1 MKRFKL
7 IDGTS
12 AHAAAFDW
20 DACIFCQV
28 SDKSEPL
35 QCPAL
40 SKRTDAGVG
49 YRSVASNITGF
60 AELGELPGFICLS
73 ALDEGQ
79 GIAETLT
86 LHNAKWH
93 KSCRDN
99 FNSTKLKRAE
109 KRKQVTPIT
118 NDDFGD
124 DVQPSVAGHSQQLE
138 CSTERFTRSS
148 TSTCNPSPNMT
159 SACCFL
165 CDNSHGT
172 LHSVTTFEFDAR
184 VRTFAYILQDS
195 KLIAKLSGGD
205 MIATEAKYHDTCMLT
220 LFNRVKAV
228 EKSCAT
234 MVSDQSVHNRSLAFA
249 QLVEYI
255 NEHKRDSSTK
265 PLFKLADLVQ
275 KYRLRLQQLGE
286 NVECRINS
294 TRLKERLL
302 AHIPDLKA
310 EMDGNTV
317 WLVFDKDIGTALS
330 AACQFDADLE
340 ALHLANAAEIVRRD
354 LFNFIEIGTGSPF
367 NGTFAKDCQVNS
379 VPQSLLALIHMVL
392 DGPSIDDQS
401 TGVVTPAAHSIA
413 QLVVYNAVKHGRKK
427 NGDGPVKIRHNVSQE
442 TPLPLYL
449 AMKVH
454 AETRN
459 RDLIEHMFRLGLCV
473 SYDRF
478 LQVSAGLGNRISK
491 HFDFDSGLILP
502 SLNKDAF
509 TTAAID
515 NIDHNPSSAYSTDA
529 FHGTAITLTQHHVM
543 TEDACKAKTEYVSE
557 LETDLKSMK
566 PLPSS
571 YTTVPC
577 VKSLPKMVCVPTCS
591 ESLPEDSPE
600 NSSAMNDQYK
610 WLFTVEKAVASAS
623 SNPPELTGDLAVDN
637 CVNWS
642 AYHSR
647 QNISSD
653 KATDV
658 TTLLPLFRNAAH
670 SPAMLCHALTI
681 IQKAVGSV
689 NSDQIPVVTLDQP
702 LYAIAKQIQWCW
714 SDTFGEQN
722 FFLMLGGLH
731 IEKAFM
737 TTIGDW
743 LHGSGWTSVLVNAN
757 VTSSGKADAMLHAA
771 HITRTRHAHQVTAVC
786 LYILQRRAYEHYVTS
801 ENNESD
807 CLDFVTWCSTKAN
820 TCPQF
825 QYWSIALKLELLLL
839 NFVQA
844 IRQSDFDLYVKSVVE
859 LAPWFFALDHQN
871 YARWICVHLRDM
883 LSLSVCHPYIHQQFV
898 SGKFTVRKTGR
909 AFSAIALDHAHEQ
922 MNASVKG
929 TAGAIGLTER
939 SNALLRWMVSG
950 PEIARVLTEFELAS
964 SSEINPDVLHHHES
978 NPSHER
984 RFMRHVTSLVAAFEE
999 LGNPFLDDSG
1009 KLFAIDSKN
1018 VASEGVMK
1026 TVQTIEK
1033 LGKLQFN
1040 TYFQERLIDCTQA
1053 VTVKIRRN
1061 KLPLFRTSAVAAK
1074 PVAKIKLAS
1083 ALQDSML
1090 FSQLFVAGQKRKTDL
1105 NTFFE
1110 HETHLYPPSLSNSG
1124 EIRFGV
1130 KSDLLTCLESL
1141 VPSQPTPPSID
1152 VLVLDGAAAV
1162 QMLVPKDCWTF
1173 ADYVQKVFIPFILS
1187 KLNAVKRLDV
1197 VWDQYFLDSL
1207 KSAARAKRGSGIKRR
1222 VMASAVLPSQW
1233 SAFLL
1238 VDDNKSELFHF
1249 LATELA
1255 TVPVPAGKLLVVT
1268 TGQDAICNPREG
1280 SNIDNLYPCSHEEA
1294 DTRMFLH
1301 AAHAAKHGYKNV
1313 LIRTVDTDVVVLA
1326 VALQQKIEYAELW
1339 IEFVAGGKV
1348 RYIHANA
1355 IASVLGSSRAQAL
1368 PFFHAFTGCDTVS
1381 SFAFHG
1387 KKSAWQTWNSFTD
1400 VTVAFVKLSCEPH
1413 VNTVLDC
1420 LPLVEQFVVFMYDSK
1435 SKCKCVNEARQQLLG
1450 RKNGRFESLPP
1461 TQAALTEHIKR
1472 AAFQS
1477 GHCWHQSLQAQ
1488 QNLPA
1493 ASDWGWKK
1501 VLNKWQPVWT
1511 TLPPVR
1517 EVASQ
1522 LVRCK
1527 CVKGCT
1533 RHCNCVQAKLACTA
1547 LCRCNSLCVNST
1559 QN

>member
-12 AHAAAFDW
+12 AHTATFDW
-20 DACIFCQV
+20 DACIFCQA
-28 SDKSEPL
+28 SDRSEPL

-40 SKRTDAGVG
+40 SKRTDAGAG
-49 YRSVASNITGF
+49 YQSVASNITGF
-60 AELGELPGFICLS
+60 AELGELPGFIRLS

-79 GIAETLT
+79 GTAATLAE
-86 LHNAKWH
+86 HNAKWH
-93 KSCRDN
+93 KSCRDK

-109 KRKQVTPIT
+109 KRKRVTPRAS
-118 NDDFGD
+118 DDCGD
-124 DVQPSVAGHSQQLE
+124 DTESSVAASSQQLVY
-138 CSTERFTRSS
+138 CTEHFTRSS
-148 TSTCNPSPNMT
+148 TSTCNPCANMP
-159 SACCFL
+159 SVCCFL
-165 CDNSHGT
+165 CDKSDGT
-172 LHSVTTFEFDAR
+172 LHNVTTFEFDAR
-184 VRTFAYILQDS
+184 VRSFAYTLQDS

-228 EKSCAT
+228 EKSCVTGA
-234 MVSDQSVHNRSLAFA
+234 SDQSVHNHSLAFA

-275 KYRLRLQQLGE
+275 KYTLRVQQLGE

-302 AHIPDLKA
+302 AHIPGLKA
-310 EMDGNTV
+310 ETEGKTV

-340 ALHLANAAEIVRRD
+340 ALHLSNAAHIVRRD
-354 LFNFIEIGTGSPF
+354 LFNFVDTGTSSAFSGM
-367 NGTFAKDCQVNS
+367 FAKDCQVNS
-379 VPQSLLALIHMVL
+379 VPQSLLALIHMIL

-401 TGVVTPAAHSIA
+401 SAVVMPAARSIA
-413 QLVVYNAVKHGRKK
+413 QLTVFNAVKHARKP
-427 NGDGPVKIRHNVSQE
+427 NDGPVKIRHNVSQE

-459 RDLIEHMFRLGLCV
+459 RALIEHMFSLGLCV

-478 LQVSAGLGNRISK
+478 LQVSAGLGNRISE
-491 HFDFDSGLILP
+491 HFDFGSGVSVPGLK
-502 SLNKDAF
+502 KDAF
-509 TTAAID
+509 TTAAVD
-515 NIDHNPSSAYSTDA
+515 NIDHNPSSATANDA
-529 FHGTAITLTQHHVM
+529 FHGTAITLTQHR
-543 TEDACKAKTEYVSE
+543 VSE
-557 LETDLKSMK
+557 AAHKAEMECVQQLEMHSKSMK

-571 YTTVPC
+571 YTTVPR
-577 VKSLPKMVCVPTCS
+577 VMSLPKMVCVPKCS
-591 ESLPEDSPE
+591 VSLPELSTGV
-600 NSSAMNDQYK
+600 NNAINDQYN
-610 WLFTVEKAVASAS
+610 WLLTVEKTVAFTGCNSVD
-623 SNPPELTGDLAVDN
+623 LTEDVAADN

-658 TTLLPLFRNAAH
+658 TTLLPLFRDAAH

-681 IQKAVGSV
+681 IQKAVRSV
-689 NSDQIPVVTLDQP
+689 NSAQIPVVTLDQP

-722 FFLMLGGLH
+722 FVLMLGGLH
-731 IEKAFM
+731 TEMAFM
-737 TTIGDW
+737 RTIGDW
-743 LHGSGWTSVLVNAN
+743 LDGSGWTSVLVNAD
-757 VTSSGKADAMLHAA
+757 VTSCGKADAMLHAA
-771 HITRTRHAHQVTAVC
+771 HVTRTRHAHQVTAVC
-786 LYILQRRAYEHYVTS
+786 LYILQRRAYDLYVAS
-801 ENNESD
+801 QSNESD
-807 CLDFVTWCSTKAN
+807 CPDFMTWCLNKAN

-825 QYWSIALKLELLLL
+825 QYWSITLKLELLLL
-839 NFVQA
+839 NFVRA
-844 IRQSDFDLYVKSVVE
+844 IRQSDFDLYVESLIE

-871 YARWICVHLRDM
+871 YARWICVHVRDM
-883 LSLSVCHPYIHQQFV
+883 LSLSVCHPHIHQEFV
-898 SGKFTVRKTGR
+898 SGKFTVRKTSR

-950 PEIARVLTEFELAS
+950 PEIARVLAEFELAS
-964 SSEINPDVLHHHES
+964 GNDVDPDVLHHHEL
-978 NPSHER
+978 NQSHER
-984 RFMRHVTSLVAAFEE
+984 RFVKHVTSLVAAFEE
-999 LGNPFLDDSG
+999 LGNPFLEDSI
-1009 KLFAIDSKN
+1009 KLFAIDTKN
-1018 VASEGVMK
+1018 VASEDVIK
-1026 TVQTIEK
+1026 TVETIEQ

-1053 VTVKIRRN
+1053 LTVKIHRN
-1061 KLPLFRTSAVAAK
+1061 KLPLFRKSSAVTK

-1083 ALQDSML
+1083 ALQDSRL

-1105 NTFFE
+1105 DTFFE
-1110 HETHLYPPSLSNSG
+1110 HETNPYSPSLSNGG

-1141 VPSQPTPPSID
+1141 VSSQPTPPAID
-1152 VLVLDGAAAV
+1152 VLVVDGAAAV
-1162 QMLVPKDCWTF
+1162 QMLTPKDCWTF
-1173 ADYVQKVFIPFILS
+1173 ADYAQKVFIPFVLS
-1187 KLNAVKRLDV
+1187 RLKAVKRVDV
-1197 VWDQYFLDSL
+1197 VWDQYFPDSL
-1207 KSAARAKRGSGIKRR
+1207 KSAARVKRGSGIKRR
-1222 VMASAVLPSQW
+1222 VMASAVLPSNW
-1233 SAFLL
+1233 SAFLH

-1255 TVPVPAGKLLVVT
+1255 SVPVPADTLLVVT
-1268 TGQDAICNPREG
+1268 NGQDAICNPHES
-1280 SNIDNLYPCSHEEA
+1280 SNIDELRPCSHEEA

-1301 AAHAAKHGYKNV
+1301 AAQAAKLGYRNV

-1326 VALQQKIEYAELW
+1326 VALQQKVQYAELW
-1339 IEFVAGGKV
+1339 IEFVSGGKV
-1348 RYIHANA
+1348 RYIHASA
-1355 IASVLGSSRAQAL
+1355 IASVLGSLRAQAL

-1381 SFAFHG
+1381 SFAYHG
-1387 KKSAWQTWNSFTD
+1387 KKSAWETWNSFAD
-1400 VTVAFVKLSCEPH
+1400 ATVAFAELSCQPH
-1413 VNTVLDC
+1413 ISTVLDC
-1420 LPLVEQFVVFMYDSK
+1420 LPVVEQFVVLMYDRK
-1435 SKCKCVNEARQQLLG
+1435 SNCKRVNEARQQLFG
-1450 RKNGRFESLPP
+1450 RKSGRFESLPP
-1461 TQAALTEHIKR
+1461 TQAALIEHMKR

-1493 ASDWGWKK
+1493 ASDWGWRK
-1501 VLNKWQPVWT
+1501 VLNTWQPVWT
-1511 TLPPVR
+1511 TLPPVG
-1517 EVASQ
+1517 EIASQ
-1522 LVRCK
+1522 LVSCK

-1533 RHCNCVQAKLACTA
+1533 KHCKCFQAKLACTA
-1547 LCRCNSLCVNST
+1547 LCLCNSMCANST